1 MMGIIIHLIRVIKGV
16 VTVVGNSNLLGKY
29 DWYVSIFG
37 VRTISELVLELY
49 TGDLVKVRRDS
60 YIHYEMVGKSHETL
74 TQNKQL
80 LLLLNNLLVEGYK
93 HVLIKDVYGRSYEYS
108 YKRGELE
115 NKNKKLNKANFYTK
129 LNQIS
134 YLEVVYAS
142 GINAFAVNNHGFWYN
157 PKYGKPVDIDVMLM
171 GNIKSVY
178 CTELNGKK
186 HTFNYK

>member
-1 MMGIIIHLIRVIKGV
+1 MG
-16 VTVVGNSNLLGKY
+16 GNSNLLGKY

-37 VRTISELVLELY
+37 VRTISEMILELY

-80 LLLLNNLLVEGYK
+80 LLLLNNLLDEGYK
-93 HVLIKDVYGRSYEYS
+93 HVLIKDIYDRSYKYN
-108 YKRGELE
+108 YKRGELN

-142 GINAFAVNNHGFWYN
+142 GINVFAVNNHGFWYN

-186 HTFNYK
+186 HIFNYK

>member
-1 MMGIIIHLIRVIKGV
+1 M
-16 VTVVGNSNLLGKY
+16 VGNSNLLGKY

-37 VRTISELVLELY
+37 VRTISEMVLELY

-80 LLLLNNLLVEGYK
+80 LLLLNNLLLVEGYK
-93 HVLIKDVYGRSYEYS
+93 HVLIKDIYDRSYKYN
-108 YKRGELE
+108 YKRGELN

-142 GINAFAVNNHGFWYN
+142 GINVFAVNNHGFWYN